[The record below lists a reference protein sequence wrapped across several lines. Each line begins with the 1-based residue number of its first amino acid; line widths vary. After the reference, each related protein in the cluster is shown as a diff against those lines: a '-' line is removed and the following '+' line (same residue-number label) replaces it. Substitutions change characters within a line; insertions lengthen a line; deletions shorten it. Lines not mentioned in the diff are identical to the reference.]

1 MFGIIQLKMIKR
13 ILAAILVLC
22 MSLSAV
28 SALAYEDVEAGKK
41 TIATELVTGLEI
53 MSPVSE
59 TEFGSTI
66 CVVRSKTYR
75 L

>member
-1 MFGIIQLKMIKR
+1 MMKR

-41 TIATELVTGLEI
+41 TIAT
-53 MSPVSE
+53 
-59 TEFGSTI
+59 
-66 CVVRSKTYR
+66 
-75 L
+75 